1 MTFRIESIMHVK
13 NSEMKLS
20 CLFES
25 MNARS
30 LEAES
35 LEVES
40 VDVESENIESL
51 NAESI
56 DVEETRNKKDSMLMT
71 RHE

>member
-1 MTFRIESIMHVK
+1 MHVK
-13 NSEMKLS
+13 NFGMKFP

-25 MNARS
+25 VSVGS

-35 LEVES
+35 LEAES
-40 VDVESENIESL
+40 VDAESEGNESL
-51 NAESI
+51 DAESI
-56 DVEETRNKKDSMLMT
+56 DVEKTRNRRGSMLMT

>member
-1 MTFRIESIMHVK
+1 MTSRIESVMHVK

-25 MNARS
+25 VSVGS

-35 LEVES
+35 LEAGS
-40 VDVESENIESL
+40 VDAESENTESL
-51 NAESI
+51 DAESI
-56 DVEETRNKKDSMLMT
+56 DAEKTSDRRDSMLMT
-71 RHE
+71 RHQ

>member
-1 MTFRIESIMHVK
+1 MTSRIESVMHVK

-25 MNARS
+25 VSVES

-40 VDVESENIESL
+40 VDAESENNESL
-51 NAESI
+51 DVESI
-56 DVEETRNKKDSMLMT
+56 DVEKTRDRRDSMLMT